1 MSVFDMIKNIYKK
14 NSAQKQT
21 ADSSKTV
28 SRPVV
33 KTTSSNDGA
42 KNRNTNTQ
50 KSEASYWQ
58 ATQQTQ
64 NQKSTQKA
72 KQQMSMPK
80 TQKATRQTANKR
92 DKESADKAQK
102 YAEAQKKARSYNPEK
117 QYDYRQANAGLEEL
131 FKNPI
136 KALNGG
142 SEKAMRRYYDA
153 NRKLVKHD
161 TQRRQKQAEAA
172 QAQVDLTKEALEQ
185 HPDLKA
191 WSDLGLSTLG
201 GLTSGVGGLLKTG
214 TTLARGIAGATGN
227 RDFEKTV
234 RQWDA
239 DLGVDQALRNV
250 NENNL
255 VANNMM
261 GQVAQ
266 SVGNMIPTIAANA
279 LTGGGAG
286 LGVMG
291 ASVFGNEGSEALNR
305 LASDGRLTREDAVRG
320 LTTGAL
326 KAGLEVGSESISG
339 LIPGLETFAFT
350 NPNNLLGQAG
360 GEALEEMFSSTF
372 EPVID
377 TLADPNVQRSNT
389 TDIHGRRGLDFA
401 QAAYNNTFGNASQ
414 YGRDIA
420 QSGLL
425 GAATSLALGGGA
437 NVASNLAEQATN
449 NSIANQIEEAVN
461 AYQTPNNPTIARAET
476 ATEAEPVMP
485 NMTNLP
491 EETVTPQQTNN
502 TASENTPEGLTMMT
516 TPRPD
521 AKPLNMPEPQMAVPE
536 VEMAEVNPNST
547 QATEIEGA
555 EPAWNNY
562 TPSQED
568 NLQIAN
574 ENGEV
579 FEPKTEKDGL
589 ASRVAEKVK
598 SLFNKGDSK
607 ASDPSMDYI
616 LSHVRQAV
624 TSGDQKAIK
633 ASADE
638 VIDAIAAETN
648 VPQEYVERI
657 KGGRD
662 VNQTTERL
670 SEGERIGLAD
680 EKTTELTAN
689 ENKQEIE
696 AGSSEATYDITQ
708 FKELRAIAQE
718 EYTKLG
724 SMDRAY
730 ADFMGT
736 RTEKT
741 TGQKVKSL
749 FNGMRGINTDYDMAI
764 NLAKGQY
771 LKGQMEIETQK
782 MINDIEA
789 KGYKVNPVVSL
800 TGDTTYQLMKDG
812 KIVDPPEMRDAIKTL
827 TEHRAKYGDV
837 ELKLKNIGHNLGT
850 FLGMFRADSF
860 SPASQVKEFNNF
872 IEALNK
878 NLDKKFGS
886 KIKSGELSH
895 VKLNEELVKQ
905 FLAAE
910 TDVDRTELIGKMAV
924 DIESQVPHTFLEKL
938 DTFRYNNLLFNPLT
952 WVRNTVGN
960 AGQSAMANAKD
971 ITLYALESYLKARGV
986 VRYNNID
993 MSNKADRA
1001 IYNHADLTTRKTLAN
1016 DFAEAKKSGDAKKYL
1031 KSLGYEGGLL
1041 NSMLHFKGETFNL
1054 ASSNPV
1060 LNERLTEKIANNA
1073 KEAGY
1078 TVDNGKLL
1086 DKNGKEITDKAYRE
1100 LLSDSYKSA
1109 KKQWLSADDL
1119 RMAKNGSIGKGKANK
1134 TQRQLFWNEG
1144 FDILNPQHES
1154 IAGMLSDGSTN
1165 PDILKA
1171 KFKEAHRKH
1180 VFSDNNLFG
1189 WLQNKQSDIIDYVMN
1204 DMDFTGDDWWI
1215 RSGYSKNMARM
1226 LDAQG
1231 YHAEIN
1237 NDTIELFDE
1246 SGEKINQGEAD
1257 AILNKINADAYQR
1270 ALEDTYHDANELANL
1285 LNDVERM
1292 GGLAKLLMNAIQPF
1306 IKTPLN
1312 ITRRAIE
1319 YSPIGL
1325 IDSVRQLNK
1334 VKAGELSAS
1343 TWLNS
1348 IAKGSTGATAMI
1360 IGAWLASMGFLR
1372 AAGDDDDEN
1381 ITRFESAE
1389 GLQNYSVQIPGL
1401 DGWSATV
1408 DWLAPGIAPFLL
1420 GAAMQEKHEQY
1431 VPRSTN
1437 ETTVQRTWNILGEDI
1452 GSLGTLFRPIADT
1465 TMLSGLMDAIS
1476 SATDEEGNL
1485 DPNGIMASVTQ
1496 NYVRQL
1502 TPVLGSK
1509 IQGIIDP
1516 VKYSTSSD
1524 SFFDRQIRAAAINMR
1539 LIDFAMTAMT
1549 GEPYLQPQLDL
1560 DGKPIETEDYGLG
1573 APGRAITNL
1582 LNPATVKHDSRDET
1596 DLELERL
1603 YNATGNQYILPYIR
1617 ASVKND
1623 NVYTKFT
1630 PKERTE
1636 FNQYLLPNY
1645 KQAAEEFMASRAYN
1659 DYSDKEKSDILNAMA
1674 NHFFT
1679 EAKAKYL
1686 GRVIPN
1692 SDQVLTPRD
1701 KACDYVNELGVSVSH
1716 FYGYIYTDFE
1726 KDSDGNTINNTRAM
1740 KIRAQMEADG
1750 VWDRVKRAIDN
1761 EVFKPSD
1768 FNLNNA
1774 VTGWDTEDFTY
1785 YYTKMLN
1792 GVYDGKLVSKKKR

>member
-14 NSAQKQT
+14 NTAQKQT

-80 TQKATRQTANKR
+80 AQKATRQTANKR

-117 QYDYRQANAGLEEL
+117 QYDYGQANAGLEEL

-227 RDFEKTV
+227 RDFEKKV

-239 DLGVDQALRNV
+239 DLGVDQALQNV
-250 NENNL
+250 NEGNL

-305 LASDGRLTREDAVRG
+305 LASDGRLTREDALRG

-326 KAGLEVGSESISG
+326 KAGLEVGSESITG
-339 LIPGLETFAFT
+339 FIPGLETFAFT
-350 NPNNLLGQAG
+350 NPNHLLGQAG
-360 GEALEEMFSSTF
+360 GEALEEMFSSAI

-485 NMTNLP
+485 DMTNLP

-568 NLQIAN
+568 NLQVAN

-579 FEPKTEKDGL
+579 FEPKTEKDSL

-624 TSGDQKAIK
+624 TSGDQKAVQ
-633 ASADE
+633 ASANE
-638 VIDAIAAETN
+638 VINAIGAETN
-648 VPQEYVERI
+648 LPQEVIEQI
-657 KGGRD
+657 KGNLEI
-662 VNQTTERL
+662 NQTAERL
-670 SEGERIGLAD
+670 SEGDAVGYVQETVNKTDKAEYKAKINRLTDDTTYER
-680 EKTTELTAN
+680 TRLTPVSNVAKQMN
-689 ENKQEIE
+689 AKVGDMNKVYDDLMK
-696 AGSSEATYDITQ
+696 SSLGKGKIDRFSKAFKSQ
-708 FKELRAIAQE
+708 F
-718 EYTKLG
+718 
-724 SMDRAY
+724 
-730 ADFMGT
+730 
-736 RTEKT
+736 
-741 TGQKVKSL
+741 
-749 FNGMRGINTDYDMAI
+749 GIQTDYDAVVYTARVMD
-764 NLAKGQY
+764 
-771 LKGQMEIETQK
+771 LKDQLSSEMNKITDEIK
-782 MINDIEA
+782 AN
-789 KGYKVNPVVSL
+789 GYEVELIPTPSGENTVRFK
-800 TGDTTYQLMKDG
+800 KDG
-812 KIVDPPEMRDAIKTL
+812 KVVNPAEMSEQAKNLADLSAKNDDITL
-827 TEHRAKYGDV
+827 RAT
-837 ELKLKNIGHNLGT
+837 NIGHNVGT
-850 FLGMFRADSF
+850 ILRMFRTDLL
-860 SPASQVKEFNNF
+860 SPAGQIKGINQT
-872 IEALNK
+872 IERINAE
-878 NLDKKFGS
+878 LDQKFAK
-886 KIKSGELSH
+886 KIKSGELEH
-895 VKLNEELVKQ
+895 VKLNDDLVK
-905 FLAAE
+905 
-910 TDVDRTELIGKMAV
+910 
-924 DIESQVPHTFLEKL
+924 TFLEATDDETRMATMEQIGADIGRQVPPTFMDKL
-938 DTFRYNNLLFNPLT
+938 DAFRYNNLLFNGLT
-952 WVRNTVGN
+952 WVRNGLGN
-960 AGQSAMANAKD
+960 FTQSQMSNAKNLS
-971 ITLYALESYLKARGV
+971 LYIIESYAKARGL
-986 VRYNNID
+986 VRYNNLD
-993 MSNKADRA
+993 MSNAGDKSLWNGTSR
-1001 IYNHADLTTRKTLAN
+1001 LTSDTLIN
-1016 DFAEAKKSGDAKKYL
+1016 DFADAKKSGNVKQHL
-1031 KSLGYEGGLL
+1031 KSLGYSGSLL
-1041 NSMLHFKGETFNL
+1041 NTMQHYKGQSFDLNQIDSGFK
-1054 ASSNPV
+1054 PV
-1060 LNERLTEKIANNA
+1060 LDEVLANNA
-1073 KEAGY
+1073 KKSGY
-1078 TVDNGKLL
+1078 SVDNGKVIGKDGNAIS
-1086 DKNGKEITDKAYRE
+1086 DKTYRE
-1100 LLSDSYKSA
+1100 LMSESYKQAKKRWISSDSLRRA
-1109 KKQWLSADDL
+1109 KVDGVGMGTASH
-1119 RMAKNGSIGKGKANK
+1119 S
-1134 TQRQLFWNEG
+1134 QRSLFWNEG
-1144 FDILNPQHES
+1144 FNILNPDYES
-1154 IAGMLSDGSTN
+1154 VVGLRSDNNVAGKDAFMKGYN
-1165 PDILKA
+1165 
-1171 KFKEAHRKH
+1171 EARRSEI
-1180 VFSDNNLFG
+1180 FSDNNPFG
-1189 WLQNKQSDIIDYVMN
+1189 WIQNRESRIIDYAMN
-1204 DMDFTGDDWWI
+1204 KAPLLGDDYWL
-1215 RSGYSKNMARM
+1215 RSGYSKAMASM
-1226 LDAQG
+1226 LDTRG
-1231 YHAEIN
+1231 YHAVV
-1237 NDTIELFDE
+1237 NDGTIELYDDNGDLVPSAKANSILAE
-1246 SGEKINQGEAD
+1246 LNGEALQW
-1257 AILNKINADAYQR
+1257 AK
-1270 ALEDTYHDANELANL
+1270 EDTYHDRNELANL
-1285 LNDVERM
+1285 LNEFARTSN
-1292 GGLAKLLMNAIQPF
+1292 LAKFTVNSTIPF
-1306 IKTPLN
+1306 INTPMN
-1312 ITRRAIE
+1312 IARRAIE

-1325 IDSVRQLNK
+1325 GASLIQLND
-1334 VKAGELSAS
+1334 VKAGKISAS
-1343 TWLNS
+1343 TWLNNM
-1348 IAKGSTGATAMI
+1348 AKGATGVSAMA
-1360 IGAWLASMGFLR
+1360 IGAWLAKNGILR
-1372 AAGDDDDEN
+1372 ALGEKDDDE
-1381 ITRFESAE
+1381 IHRFETAK
-1389 GLQNYSVQIPGL
+1389 GLQDYSIQIPFA
-1401 DGWSATV
+1401 DGWSTTV
-1408 DWLAPGIAPFLL
+1408 DWLAPGVAPFLL
-1420 GAAMQEKHEQY
+1420 GAAMWEQHSQY
-1431 VPRSTN
+1431 VPRSEN
-1437 ETTVQRTWNILGEDI
+1437 ESMAQGAINLLMEDFANF
-1452 GSLGTLFRPIADT
+1452 GTLFKPIADT
-1465 TMLSGLMDAIS
+1465 TMLSGLMDTLS
-1476 SATDEEGNL
+1476 VFGEETWAQDLGAQL
-1485 DPNGIMASVTQ
+1485 VQ

-1509 IQGIIDP
+1509 IQGIFDP

-1524 SFFDRQIRAAAINMR
+1524 SFLDRQLRSAAINIR
-1539 LIDFAMTAMT
+1539 LIDYAMTAIN
-1549 GEPYLQPQLDL
+1549 GEQYLKPQIDL
-1560 DGKPIETEDYGLG
+1560 NGNPIETQDYGLG
-1573 APGRAITNL
+1573 AAGRAITNL
-1582 LNPATVKHDSRDET
+1582 LNPATVKEDTRDKT

-1603 YNATGNQYILPYIR
+1603 YSVTNQKYLLPSIT
-1617 ASVKND
+1617 ASING
-1623 NVYTKFT
+1623 TKFT
-1630 PKERTE
+1630 PKERDE
-1636 FNQYLLPNY
+1636 FNRYLLPEY
-1645 KQAAEEFMASRAYN
+1645 KKACEEFINSASYGDYTDDERAKILYN
-1659 DYSDKEKSDILNAMA
+1659 MKS
-1674 NHFFT
+1674 HFYT
-1679 EAKAKYL
+1679 EAQARYL
-1686 GRVIPN
+1686 GRIIPN
-1692 SDQVLTPRD
+1692 ADQVLTPRD
-1701 KACDYVNELGVSVSH
+1701 KACDFANTLGISTAH
-1716 FYGYIYTDFE
+1716 FYGYINTDFDKT
-1726 KDSDGNTINNTRAM
+1726 KDGETINNTRAM

-1774 VTGWDTEDFTY
+1774 VTGWDTTDFTY
-1785 YYTKMLN
+1785 YYNQMLN
-1792 GVYDGKLVSKKKR
+1792 GQYDGKLRKKK

>member
-28 SRPVV
+28 SRV

-42 KNRNTNTQ
+42 RNRNTNTQ

-80 TQKATRQTANKR
+80 VQKATRQSANKR

-117 QYDYRQANAGLEEL
+117 QYDYGQANAGLEEL

-142 SEKAMRRYYDA
+142 TEKAMRRYYDA

-172 QAQVDLTKEALEQ
+172 QAQIDLTKEALEQ

-227 RDFEKTV
+227 RDTEKKL
-234 RQWDA
+234 RQWEA
-239 DLGVDQALRNV
+239 DLGVDQALQNV
-250 NENNL
+250 NEGNL

-326 KAGLEVGSESISG
+326 KAGLEVGSESITG

-350 NPNNLLGQAG
+350 NPNHLLGQAG
-360 GEALEEMFSSTF
+360 GEALEEMFSSAV

-377 TLADPNVQRSNT
+377 PMADPNVGGVS
-389 TDIHGRRGLDFA
+389 DYA
-401 QAAYNNTFGNASQ
+401 QTAYNNTFGNASQ

-425 GAATSLALGGGA
+425 GAATSLAMGVPA
-437 NVASNLAEQATN
+437 NI
-449 NSIANQIEEAVN
+449 IANQ
-461 AYQTPNNPTIARAET
+461 QTTAET
-476 ATEAEPVMP
+476 PEQTQQAKPVQPVTEPQETMQIPTEAEPVVANVEETLP
-485 NMTNLP
+485 VP
-491 EETVTPQQTNN
+491 EEAEPI
-502 TASENTPEGLTMMT
+502 
-516 TPRPD
+516 
-521 AKPLNMPEPQMAVPE
+521 PEPHEEQTPKVSLD
-536 VEMAEVNPNST
+536 PN
-547 QATEIEGA
+547 IFEGA
-555 EPAWNNY
+555 EQQTQVQPK
-562 TPSQED
+562 
-568 NLQIAN
+568 L
-574 ENGEV
+574 GEV
-579 FEPKTEKDGL
+579 ENPTKTNIKDLWSADKTSPKYQQTVNDMSDKIKQIVRGDQQNTN
-589 ASRVAEKVK
+589 SKV
-598 SLFNKGDSK
+598 
-607 ASDPSMDYI
+607 SDEALEYI
-616 LSHVRQAV
+616 LGHVREAV

-633 ASADE
+633 ASANE
-638 VIDAIAAETN
+638 VINAIAADTN
-648 VPQEYVERI
+648 IPPEIVERI

-736 RTEKT
+736 RTGKT

-782 MINDIEA
+782 LINDIEA

-800 TGDTTYQLMKDG
+800 TGDTTYQLVKDG
-812 KIVDPPEMRDAIKTL
+812 KIVDPPEMRDAVKTL
-827 TEHRAKYGDV
+827 TEQRAKYGDV

-860 SPASQVKEFNNF
+860 SPASQVKEFNTF

-910 TDVDRTELIGKMAV
+910 TDADRTELIGKMAV

-1001 IYNHADLTTRKTLAN
+1001 IYNHADLTTRKTLTN
-1016 DFAEAKKSGDAKKYL
+1016 DFAEAKKSGNAKKYL

-1041 NSMLHFKGETFNL
+1041 NAMLHFKGETFNL

-1078 TVDNGKLL
+1078 KVDNGKLL

-1119 RMAKNGSIGKGKANK
+1119 RMAKNGSIGKGMAHK

-1171 KFKEAHRKH
+1171 KFKEAHRKN
-1180 VFSDNNLFG
+1180 VFSNNNPFG

-1204 DMDFTGDDWWI
+1204 DMSFTGDDWWI

-1237 NDTIELFDE
+1237 NDIIELFDE
-1246 SGEKINQGEAD
+1246 SGDKINQGEAD

-1334 VKAGELSAS
+1334 VKAGEISAS

-1408 DWLAPGIAPFLL
+1408 DWLAPGIAPVLL

-1539 LIDFAMTAMT
+1539 LIDFAMTAMN

-1582 LNPATVKHDSRDET
+1582 LNPTTVKHDSRDET

-1645 KQAAEEFMASRAYN
+1645 KAAAEEFMASRTYN
-1659 DYSDKEKSDILNAMA
+1659 DYTDKEKSDILNAMA

-1692 SDQVLTPRD
+1692 ADQVLTPRD
-1701 KACDYVNELGVSVSH
+1701 KACDLVNSFGISTSH

-1740 KIRAQMEADG
+1740 KVRAQMEADG
-1750 VWDRVKRAIDN
+1750 IYSRVQKAI
-1761 EVFKPSD
+1761 EYGLAKPSD
-1768 FNLNNA
+1768 FQLNNA
-1774 VTGWDTEDFTY
+1774 VLGWDTEDFTY
-1785 YYTKMLN
+1785 YYNKMLD
-1792 GVYDGKLVSKKKR
+1792 GKYDGKNVKKSKR